1 MRIYNDPANGKP
13 SSHGPQLKKAYYM
26 KSALEEAVKEQYFT
40 QLADVTAMPKNSGKM
55 IERYVHIPLLDDRN
69 INDQGIDATG
79 KKIKDG
85 NLYGSSKDIG
95 TITAKMPLVS
105 EVGGRVN
112 RVGFTRKTIKGTFQ
126 KYGYFTDYTQESMD
140 FDTEED
146 LEAQV
151 TKSMVNAANEITED
165 LLQIDLINSAG
176 VVVYGGSATEESE
189 VDETSLVKYEDFARL
204 SVTLDNNRT
213 PKNTK
218 IISGSRM
225 IDTRTIN
232 ASRVMYAGSEVIQHI
247 RKMKDYHGE
256 KAFISVEQ
264 YANGGEI
271 LRGEVGTIDQFR
283 IIIVPEMMKWAGK
296 GKAVGDDKAIH
307 TTDGKADI
315 FPMLVVGSESF
326 TTIGFQTSGK
336 STKFVIYHKKPGEAT
351 ANADDPFGERGFMSI
366 KWYYGFMVLRPERIA
381 LIKTALPL

>member
-1 MRIYNDPANGKP
+1 MYNDPSNGKP
-13 SSHGPQLKKAYYM
+13 SSHGVQLVKAYYM

-40 QLADVTAMPKNSGKM
+40 QLASTTDMPKNHGKH

-69 INDQGIDATG
+69 VNDQGIDATG
-79 KKIKDG
+79 KVIKDG
-85 NLYGSSKDIG
+85 NLYGSSKDVG
-95 TITAKMPLVS
+95 TITAKMPMLS

-151 TKSMVNAANEITED
+151 NRQMIQAANEITED
-165 LLQIDLINSAG
+165 LLQIDLLNSAG
-176 VVVYGGSATEESE
+176 VVVYGGAATQDSE
-189 VDETSLVKYEDFARL
+189 VDETSLVQYEDFARL

-218 IISGSRM
+218 VITGSRM

-232 ASRVMYAGSEVIQHI
+232 SARVMYMGSEAIQHL
-247 RKMKDYHGE
+247 RKMKDYHDE
-256 KAFISVEQ
+256 PAFISVEK
-264 YANGGEI
+264 YANAAEI

-296 GKAVGDDKAIH
+296 GATVADDKNMH

-315 FPMLVVGSESF
+315 FPMLVVGSEAF

-336 STKFVIYHKKPGEAT
+336 NTKFVIYHKKPGEGA
-351 ANADDPFGERGFMSI
+351 ANFDDPYGERGFMSI

-381 LIKTALPL
+381 LFKTALPL

>member
-13 SSHGPQLKKAYYM
+13 SSAGPQLRKAFYM
-26 KSALEEAVKEQYFT
+26 KNALEEAVKEQYFT
-40 QLADVTAMPKNSGKM
+40 QLADVTAMPKNHGKV
-55 IERYVHIPLLDDRN
+55 IERYVHIPILDDRN
-69 INDQGIDATG
+69 VNDQGIDATG
-79 KKIKDG
+79 KVIKDG
-85 NLYGSSKDIG
+85 NLYGSSKDVG
-95 TITAKMPLVS
+95 TITAKMPLLS

-112 RVGFTRKTIKGTFQ
+112 RVGMTRKTIKGTFQ

-146 LEAQV
+146 LEQQV
-151 TKSMVNAANEITED
+151 TREMVKAANEITED
-165 LLQIDLINSAG
+165 LLQIDLLNAAG
-176 VVVYGGSATEESE
+176 VVVYGGSATEDAE
-189 VDETSLVKYEDFARL
+189 VDETALVQYEDFARL

-225 IDTRTIN
+225 IDTKTLN
-232 ASRVMYAGSEVIQHI
+232 AGRVMYVGSEIIQHV
-247 RKMKDYHGE
+247 RKMKDYHDE
-256 KAFISVEQ
+256 PAFISVEK

-271 LRGEVGTIDQFR
+271 LRGEVGAIDQFR
-283 IIIVPEMMKWAGK
+283 LVVVPEMMKWAGK
-296 GKAVGDDKAIH
+296 GKAVSDDKAIH

-315 FPMLVVGSESF
+315 FPMLVVGSEAF

-336 STKFVIYHKKPGEAT
+336 NTKFVIYHKKPGEAN
-351 ANADDPFGERGFMSI
+351 ANADDPYGERGFMSI

>member
-13 SSHGPQLKKAYYM
+13 SSAGAQLVKAYYM
-26 KSALEEAVKEQYFT
+26 KTALEEAAKEQYFT
-40 QLADVTAMPKNSGKM
+40 QLADVTAMPKNHGKH
-55 IERYVHIPLLDDRN
+55 IERYVHIPILDDRN

-79 KKIKDG
+79 KVIKDG
-85 NLYGSSKDIG
+85 NLYGSSKDVG
-95 TITAKMPLVS
+95 TITAKMPILS
-105 EVGGRVN
+105 EMGGRVN

-146 LEAQV
+146 LDAQV
-151 TKSMVNAANEITED
+151 NREMIKAANEITED
-165 LLQIDLINSAG
+165 LLQIDLLNSAG
-176 VVVYGGSATEESE
+176 VVVFGGSATEDAE
-189 VDETSLVKYEDFARL
+189 VNETSLVTYEDFARL

-225 IDTRTIN
+225 VDTRVIN
-232 ASRVMYAGSEVIQHI
+232 AARVMYIGSEGIQLL
-247 RKMKDYHGE
+247 RKMKDYHNE
-256 KAFISVEQ
+256 AAFISVEK
-264 YANGGEI
+264 YANAGEV

-283 IIIVPEMMKWAGK
+283 IIVVPEMMKWAGA
-296 GKAVGDDKAIH
+296 GAAVSEDKNIH

-336 STKFVIYHKKPGEAT
+336 NTKFVIYHKKPGEAT
-351 ANADDPFGERGFMSI
+351 ANHDDPYGERGFMSI

-381 LIKTALPL
+381 LFKTALPL

>member
-1 MRIYNDPANGKP
+1 MRMYNDPANGKP
-13 SSHGPQLKKAYYM
+13 SSHGPQLVKAYFI
-26 KSALEEAVKEQYFT
+26 KTALEDAVKEQYFT
-40 QLADVTAMPKNSGKM
+40 QLASTTDMPKHHGKV

-79 KKIKDG
+79 KVIKDG
-85 NLYGSSKDIG
+85 NLYGSSKDVG
-95 TITAKMPLVS
+95 TITAKMPMVS
-105 EVGGRVN
+105 EYGGRVN

-146 LEAQV
+146 LEKQV
-151 TKSMVNAANEITED
+151 TKAMVDAANEITED
-165 LLQIDLINSAG
+165 LLQIDLLNSAG
-176 VVVYGGSATEESE
+176 VVYFGGAATENSE
-189 VDETSLVKYEDFARL
+189 VNETSLVQYEDFARL
-204 SVTLDNNRT
+204 SVILDNNRV

-225 IDTRTIN
+225 IDTKTLN
-232 ASRVMYAGSEVIQHI
+232 SGRVMYVGSEVIQHL
-247 RKMKDYHGE
+247 RKMKDYHGD

-271 LRGEVGTIDQFR
+271 LRGEIGAIDQFR
-283 IIIVPEMMKWAGK
+283 IVVVPEMMKWEGK
-296 GKAVGDDKAIH
+296 GATVADDKGIH
-307 TTDGKADI
+307 TTEGKADI

-336 STKFVIYHKKPGEAT
+336 NVKFVIYHKKPGEAT
-351 ANADDPFGERGFMSI
+351 ASHDDPYGERGFMSI